1 MSSRKVRIGIDV
13 GGTFTDA
20 VVVDNETYEVI
31 AKEKCPTTHHA
42 KQGVAEGIVRNIENV
57 LKKNNISPEDVIF
70 IAHGTTQAT
79 NALLEGDVAKVGI
92 VGMGK
97 GLEADRAKKETTA
110 GNIELAPGKFL
121 YTEHEFLE
129 SSSLREDLI
138 KSAIEKLKQKG
149 AEVIVASESYSVDNP
164 ENEKKVIEIANKMGL
179 PATGGYEISQLYG
192 LSARTRTAAVNAALI
207 PKMMETA
214 NMTEGA
220 VKESG
225 IRKPLMIMRCDGGVM
240 SIDEV
245 RKRPILTMLSGLAAG
260 VAGALMYEKITDGI
274 FLEAGGTSTDIS
286 VIKDGKVMIKNAQIG
301 GQKLYL
307 TSLDVRTLGVAGG
320 SMIVVEDGKLV
331 VDVGPRSAH
340 IANKS
345 YEVFAEPKKI
355 VSPKIKLVAP
365 REEDKP
371 NYAVIECENGESYAL
386 TLAGAANIL
395 GYVGEGDYAHGN
407 KEAAKKAW
415 QALADLTGES
425 VEELCKTAMEISMKK
440 VKQIV
445 DELIV
450 DYNLNKNLIY
460 LIGGGGSASVV
471 VPFLGEMMG
480 IRHKIA
486 ENAPYISTI
495 GVSLALVREQ
505 IERNVSNP
513 TDEDIRKIRHDVME
527 VITRAGADAA
537 TVDIAIEID
546 SQKNILRAIAT
557 GATELRTKDRN
568 TQMKSEEDLLK
579 IISEA
584 DKVEKQN
591 VQKVGQEGRWHAY
604 YVNVEKKALFGLI
617 KTKKRFT
624 RIIDEEGVIRLQK
637 NDAKIMVMKKR
648 QLSTRFEEFVDSL
661 TQFSDAGAIL
671 PKTYLFFGQ
680 KMSDLSGVVNKEQLL
695 GLADMELEFVEDNQ
709 EIIVV
714 SARD

>member
-240 SIDEV
+240 SIDDV

-320 SMIVVEDGKLV
+320 SMIVVEDGKL

-637 NDAKIMVMKKR
+637 NDAKIMVMKKK

>member
-1 MSSRKVRIGIDV
+1 M
-13 GGTFTDA
+13 
-20 VVVDNETYEVI
+20 
-31 AKEKCPTTHHA
+31 
-42 KQGVAEGIVRNIENV
+42 
-57 LKKNNISPEDVIF
+57 
-70 IAHGTTQAT
+70 
-79 NALLEGDVAKVGI
+79 
-92 VGMGK
+92 
-97 GLEADRAKKETTA
+97 
-110 GNIELAPGKFL
+110 
-121 YTEHEFLE
+121 
-129 SSSLREDLI
+129 
-138 KSAIEKLKQKG
+138 
-149 AEVIVASESYSVDNP
+149 
-164 ENEKKVIEIANKMGL
+164 
-179 PATGGYEISQLYG
+179 
-192 LSARTRTAAVNAALI
+192 
-207 PKMMETA
+207 
-214 NMTEGA
+214 
-220 VKESG
+220 
-225 IRKPLMIMRCDGGVM
+225 
-240 SIDEV
+240 
-245 RKRPILTMLSGLAAG
+245 
-260 VAGALMYEKITDGI
+260 
-274 FLEAGGTSTDIS
+274 
-286 VIKDGKVMIKNAQIG
+286 
-301 GQKLYL
+301 
-307 TSLDVRTLGVAGG
+307 GVAGG
-320 SMIVVEDGKLV
+320 SMIVVEDGKL

>member
-307 TSLDVRTLGVAGG
+307 TSLDVRTFGVAGG
-320 SMIVVEDGKLV
+320 SMIVVEDGKL

>member
-331 VDVGPRSAH
+331 DVGPRSAH

-624 RIIDEEGVIRLQK
+624 RILDEEGVIRLQK
-637 NDAKIMVMKKR
+637 NDAKIMVMKKK

>member
-192 LSARTRTAAVNAALI
+192 LFARTRTAAVNAALI

-320 SMIVVEDGKLV
+320 SMIVVEDGKL

-637 NDAKIMVMKKR
+637 NDAKIMVMKKK

>member
-331 VDVGPRSAH
+331 DVGPRSAH

-527 VITRAGADAA
+527 VITRAGADVA

>member
-97 GLEADRAKKETTA
+97 GLEADRAKKETTV

-320 SMIVVEDGKLV
+320 SMIVVEDGKL

-637 NDAKIMVMKKR
+637 NDAKIMVMKKK

>member
-331 VDVGPRSAH
+331 DVGPRSAH
-340 IANKS
+340 IANRS

-637 NDAKIMVMKKR
+637 NDAKIMVMKKK

>member
-331 VDVGPRSAH
+331 DVGPRSAH

-546 SQKNILRAIAT
+546 SQKNILRAIVT

-637 NDAKIMVMKKR
+637 NDAKIMVMKKK

>member
-57 LKKNNISPEDVIF
+57 LKKNNISPEDVVF

-320 SMIVVEDGKLV
+320 SMIVVEDGKL

-637 NDAKIMVMKKR
+637 NDAKIMVMKKK

>member
-179 PATGGYEISQLYG
+179 LATGGYEISQLYG

-320 SMIVVEDGKLV
+320 SMIVVEDGKL

-671 PKTYLFFGQ
+671 PKTYLFSGQ

>member
-331 VDVGPRSAH
+331 DVGPRSAH

-546 SQKNILRAIAT
+546 SQKNILREIAT

-637 NDAKIMVMKKR
+637 NDAKIMVMKKK

>member
-320 SMIVVEDGKLV
+320 SMIVVEDGKLI
-331 VDVGPRSAH
+331 DVGPRSAH